1 MKHSIILLP
10 LCILAACGSKQTG
23 TDVVDSTKKA
33 AARDSWTAI
42 HPDTQAMKS
51 LTRVE
56 IQTSMGN
63 LTVALFN
70 STPRHR
76 DNFLKLARNGFYNGT
91 LFHRII
97 RNFMI
102 QAGDPASKTAKPGQ
116 MLGDGGPGYE
126 IPAEF
131 VDTLY
136 HYRGALAAAREGD
149 ERNPE
154 KKSSGSQFYIVQGD
168 KVSTDQL
175 TKMVKSSLLMKL
187 IRDPDN
193 LSYSMRMEAYKKR
206 GDAAAMNLLQA
217 ELEGKVGPA
226 ADSMINAMPRRV
238 KQMYATWGGAPFL
251 DREYTVFG
259 FLISGYDVLDKLQ
272 AVQTAAEDRPVQDI
286 RITGMKVLD

>member
-1 MKHSIILLP
+1 
-10 LCILAACGSKQTG
+10 
-23 TDVVDSTKKA
+23 
-33 AARDSWTAI
+33 
-42 HPDTQAMKS
+42 
-51 LTRVE
+51 
-56 IQTSMGN
+56 
-63 LTVALFN
+63 
-70 STPRHR
+70 
-76 DNFLKLARNGFYNGT
+76 
-91 LFHRII
+91 
-97 RNFMI
+97 
-102 QAGDPASKTAKPGQ
+102 
-116 MLGDGGPGYE
+116 
-126 IPAEF
+126 
-131 VDTLY
+131 
-136 HYRGALAAAREGD
+136 
-149 ERNPE
+149 
-154 KKSSGSQFYIVQGD
+154 
-168 KVSTDQL
+168 
-175 TKMVKSSLLMKL
+175 MKL